1 MPWNNTIGANA
12 FLGIA
17 VVGPYTLT
25 LLIRAAGINGHMDEQ
40 SQIVRHAATN
50 YEFVRHSRD
59 DVDTGQSKASKHGDA
74 IRVLADTLDTPEGMR
89 MGRVKVLNVII
100 TPLMVVALR
109 AYSFAALTSV
119 VYVIGLDMPGNTI
132 AIG

>member
-1 MPWNNTIGANA
+1 MPWNNTLGANA

-25 LLIRAAGINGHMDEQ
+25 LLIRAAGINGHMDGQ

-50 YEFVRHSRD
+50 YEFVLKLRED
-59 DVDTGQSKASKHGDA
+59 DVDTGQQKALKHVEA
-74 IRVLADTLDTPEGMR
+74 IRVLADTLDTPEGMY
-89 MGRVKVLNVII
+89 MGRVKVLNIII

-119 VYVIGLDMPGNTI
+119 LYVIGLDVPGNTI
-132 AIG
+132 G